1 MAGPNNPFSLK
12 WSMAQNNSYDYG
24 LNGGIAF
31 VFSPDFDTFCK
42 QLLFKMPENDGA
54 FQWAR
59 CEEMQNAVMR
69 AMATWEANHQMIK
82 FVDVTKACERE
93 AEAYVSPAYG
103 LPGNN
108 ARGKFPGKGTRGDM
122 RFCKQAELVI
132 TSGAPDTP
140 GSTVAAMVQ
149 HYSGD
154 TPGRPDPGESSPPFG
169 SPCEPDRQRCN
180 ALQSCREFAA
190 QVCPDTC
197 PDGGPCDCTCEGDYI
212 LNGGLDEGPQVPTF
226 RYNSVGAVRQWQN
239 PNNFGA
245 TGPMSTGGRLADP
258 PCLERRLG
266 EDSLEPP
273 CLESIL
279 PTEDSKDYTVGKTTM
294 HFHNHLCWYLDNTF
308 CGSLHATYSTG
319 FDVQTF
325 MTILCFGITAIGLVM
340 LGKHIMQ
347 ALLNVSKHI
356 RQHKNGM
363 KKWHWWDVLEDTL
376 IQLADCL
383 SHNKLML
390 LMVITAPV
398 IWSDVINLCFECY
411 DFEAVVAH
419 EIGHV
424 LGFGHPD
431 QYFMDNLKRP
441 NADDYKQVP
450 GFEAMSKDAQDK
462 WKAFYAQADEESK
475 MGPSTCGD
483 AALKIPAFPADA
495 SWTVQTQEAAGR
507 GAVPCVDLSA
517 PHPQSPPTSPPPPGA
532 GRRLSD
538 NAPASATCDVQQVG
552 SPPIH
557 DQPTTISSCAS
568 PFPPAVL
575 KRVQRRRE
583 LDYERQ
589 HGVQHEHRRGDRT
602 GSRSTLRPRLPGLQ
616 THQQGREHRE

>member
-1 MAGPNNPFSLK
+1 MGVRAVLLALLAGLLALGSGYVILPGMHMFYEPDDPSSEMAGPNNPFSLK

-279 PTEDSKDYTVGKTTM
+279 PTEDSKDYTVGKVR
-294 HFHNHLCWYLDNTF
+294 
-308 CGSLHATYSTG
+308 A
-319 FDVQTF
+319 
-325 MTILCFGITAIGLVM
+325 
-340 LGKHIMQ
+340 
-347 ALLNVSKHI
+347 
-356 RQHKNGM
+356 
-363 KKWHWWDVLEDTL
+363 
-376 IQLADCL
+376 
-383 SHNKLML
+383 
-390 LMVITAPV
+390 APP
-398 IWSDVINLCFECY
+398 LPR
-411 DFEAVVAH
+411 VAH
-419 EIGHV
+419 H
-424 LGFGHPD
+424 
-431 QYFMDNLKRP
+431 Q
-441 NADDYKQVP
+441 
-450 GFEAMSKDAQDK
+450 
-462 WKAFYAQADEESK
+462 
-475 MGPSTCGD
+475 
-483 AALKIPAFPADA
+483 
-495 SWTVQTQEAAGR
+495 
-507 GAVPCVDLSA
+507 
-517 PHPQSPPTSPPPPGA
+517 PPPPVC
-532 GRRLSD
+532 LPS
-538 NAPASATCDVQQVG
+538 PLCPCHFSACR
-552 SPPIH
+552 
-557 DQPTTISSCAS
+557 QPCTSTTIFAGTLTIPSAARSMPPTRRAS
-568 PFPPAVL
+568 TS
-575 KRVQRRRE
+575 RR
-583 LDYERQ
+583 
-589 HGVQHEHRRGDRT
+589 
-602 GSRSTLRPRLPGLQ
+602 S
-616 THQQGREHRE
+616 